1 VAAPQADAIPV
12 HSDGAAIRDDVHM
25 TTLGVVCLP
34 QVSPEQLRNVAVT
47 ADDAGLEELWLWEDC
62 FWGGAVPACSAALA
76 WTTSLRVGIGVLPV
90 PLRNVAS
97 AAMDVAMLHRLFPGR
112 VTIGVG
118 HGLKDWM
125 RQTGVAAESP
135 MTLLREYLVAL
146 RALLAGDRLSADGR
160 YVHLDDVA
168 LEWPPSVVPP
178 VLAGAIGPRTLRLS
192 GEAADGTVLVAGT
205 GPAEVRRAREL
216 IAEGQAAAGRVG
228 EHRLV
233 VYLDVSD
240 HDAARTAAAVG
251 GLAEAGADTV
261 VLQPSRELDPER
273 LVRFAVEEVRPL
285 LP

>member
-1 VAAPQADAIPV
+1 
-12 HSDGAAIRDDVHM
+12 M

-34 QVSPEQLRNVAVT
+34 QIPPEQLRNVAVA
-47 ADDAGLEELWLWEDC
+47 ADAAGLEELWLWEDC
-62 FWGGAVPACSAALA
+62 FWGGAVPACAAALA
-76 WTTSLRVGIGVLPV
+76 WTTRLRVGIGVLPV
-90 PLRNVAS
+90 PLRNVAT
-97 AAMDVAMLHRLFPGR
+97 AAMDAAMLHRLFPGR

-118 HGLKDWM
+118 HGVESWM
-125 RQTGVAAESP
+125 RQTGAAAQASP
-135 MTLLREYLVAL
+135 MTLLREYLGAL
-146 RALLAGDRLSADGR
+146 RALLAGGRLSTDGR

-168 LEWPPSVVPP
+168 LEWPPSVALP
-178 VLAGAIGPRTLRLS
+178 VLAGAVGPRTLRLS

-205 GPAEVRRAREL
+205 GPEGVRRAREL

-228 EHRLV
+228 EHHRLV
-233 VYLDVSD
+233 VYLDVAD
-240 HDAARTAAAVG
+240 YDAARTAEAVG